1 MPRWFL
7 GGTLILTSLCLIP
20 VRAQVGPLTLEP
32 AQTERLAGLARLWGA
47 VKFFHPVLAYRDID
61 WDGALIKAIPAVKS
75 ARTPTE
81 YRTAINGMLAALG
94 DPVTT
99 AEATSTDDRPA
110 PAAPA
115 ESVYFRVVDGH
126 VIVNAG
132 SWAQAM
138 VRGISPA
145 SAGQPQMMAEIARA
159 KGIVLDCR
167 ADADGSP
174 PESMQWFYLNNF
186 LSGLLPTIL
195 QGPVPLGSDRYR
207 LHTGYAPQ
215 QGTSSGGYSSA
226 FLTRTPDVILGQAK
240 ERKPLAVL
248 IDGRTPELSAI
259 LSGVQATGAAIVRVG
274 KAGGSGGARTI
285 RISLPDGVGATLR
298 LSEPVHPAGDSTLQP
313 DVVLSNEAGTG
324 EGGIRSAIDALNRPA
339 RERKASAGVP
349 ALLGQKD
356 NPYSSMAFPSEEYRL
371 LALFRYWNVINYF
384 FPYKHLIDRPW
395 NTVLTEFIPRFVA
408 NTSELDYQMT
418 IAEMITRMQDSHGSG
433 RGLQALNDHLGAFAP
448 AVRLVSAGGALTV
461 AEITGAPPTSAGGV
475 TRGDVIVAIDGKPVA
490 ERLAQ
495 LSRYR
500 ALSTPQSAYAF
511 VYPAMLRG
519 AKDSQVAVQA
529 RGIDGRVRD
538 VVLARTV
545 PLASVSG
552 MLPRKTPMYEVMPNG
567 YGYIDLARLPNA
579 DAHKALDAVLKTPA
593 VVFDMRG
600 YPNGTAWPLAPR
612 LTSRTDVT
620 AALFRRPLQSALDLD
635 SLDLGGGAPD
645 YAFAQKLPPAAG
657 AIYQGK
663 VVMLINEFAIS
674 QSEHTCLFFESA
686 TDVTFVGSPTNG
698 ANGDVTTLVL
708 PGGIYVGFTGHDVR
722 HADGRQLQRVGI
734 QPHIKAE
741 PTPKGISEGRDEVLE
756 AAIKHLDGILRK

>member
-1 MPRWFL
+1 MLRWFL
-7 GGTLILTSLCLIP
+7 GGTLILASLCLIP
-20 VRAQVGPLTLEP
+20 VRAQVGALTLEP

-47 VKFFHPVLAYRDID
+47 VKFFHPFLAYRDID
-61 WDGALIKAIPAVKS
+61 WDGALIKAIPAVKA

-81 YRTAINGMLAALG
+81 YRTAINGMLASLG

-115 ESVYFRVVDGH
+115 EPVYFRVVDGH
-126 VIVNAG
+126 VVVNGG

-159 KGIVLDCR
+159 RGIVLDCR
-167 ADADGSP
+167 VGDFP
-174 PESMQWFYLNNF
+174 PESMQWFYLHNF
-186 LSGLLPTIL
+186 LNGLLPAIL

-207 LHTGYAPQ
+207 LHNGYAPQ
-215 QGTSSGGYSSA
+215 QGMSSGGYSSA

-248 IDGRTPELSAI
+248 LDERTPDLSAI
-259 LSGVQATGAAIVRVG
+259 LSGVQAAGAAIVRVG
-274 KAGGSGGARTI
+274 HAGGSGGARTI
-285 RISLPDGVGATLR
+285 RISLPDGVGAALR
-298 LSEPVHPAGDSTLQP
+298 LSELVHPAGDATLQP
-313 DVVLSNEAGTG
+313 DVVLSNEAGAG
-324 EGGIRSAIDALNRPA
+324 ESGIRSAIEALNRPA
-339 RERKASAGVP
+339 RERRAGAGAPV
-349 ALLGQKD
+349 LLGQKD
-356 NPYSSMAFPSEEYRL
+356 NPYSSMPFPSEEYRL

-384 FPYKHLIDRPW
+384 FPYKHLIDKPW

-408 NTSELDYQMT
+408 NTSELEYQAT
-418 IAEMITRMQDSHGSG
+418 IAEMVTRMQDSHGSA

-461 AEITGAPPTSAGGV
+461 AEITGAGPTSAGGV

-495 LSRYR
+495 LRRYR
-500 ALSTPQSAYAF
+500 ALSTAQSAYAY

-519 AKDSQVAVQA
+519 AKDSQVALQTRA
-529 RGIDGRVRD
+529 IDGRVRD
-538 VVLARTV
+538 VVLMRTV

-552 MLPRKTPMYEVMPNG
+552 MLPRKTPIYEVMPNG

-579 DAHKALDAVLKTPA
+579 EAHKALDAVLKTPA

-620 AALFRRPLQSALDLD
+620 AALFRRPLPSALDLD

-722 HADGRQLQRVGI
+722 HGDGRQLQRVGI
-734 QPHIKAE
+734 QPHIKVD
-741 PTPKGISEGRDEVLE
+741 PTPKGISDGRDEVLE
-756 AAIKHLDGILRK
+756 AAVKHLDGLLKK